1 MEDRE
6 GSKDRI
12 CEILKGIK
20 PLDIQ
25 RLEAKAAILLGS
37 ANWVCRQ
44 ETIAVANTQR
54 HSHINKA
61 EEFSDVTY

>member
-1 MEDRE
+1 MENRE

-25 RLEAKAAILLGS
+25 RIEAKAAILLGS

-44 ETIAVANTQR
+44 ETIAVANTQH

-61 EEFSDVTY
+61 EGFSDATY